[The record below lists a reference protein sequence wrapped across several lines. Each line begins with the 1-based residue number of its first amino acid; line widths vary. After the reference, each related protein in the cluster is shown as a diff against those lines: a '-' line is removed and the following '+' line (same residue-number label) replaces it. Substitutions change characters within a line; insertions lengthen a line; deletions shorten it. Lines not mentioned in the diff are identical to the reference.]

1 MAKRK
6 KIKLGLFDILFL
18 AIAGAGFV
26 FALIG
31 ILINWF
37 SNDIS
42 GSVKLFSDSGIRDFI
57 DEKLTEADVSP
68 IGVIR
73 AFAIIAVVLSGLCAV
88 GVALKAFD
96 VVRIKGLLPFLF
108 AGATIAVGILVAVF
122 SYVYAGDVSVGSESI
137 KVSTTVPSV
146 GMYFCAIGTIAGG
159 AAMLLK
165 RG

>member
-31 ILINWF
+31 IFINWF
-37 SNDIS
+37 STDLVGLAE
-42 GSVKLFSDSGIRDFI
+42 GSTPLFDEGLGHIEGDGIF
-57 DEKLTEADVSP
+57 P

-73 AFAIIAVVLSGLCAV
+73 AFAIIAVILSALCAV
-88 GVALKAFD
+88 GVVLKVFE

-122 SYVYAGDVSVGSESI
+122 SYVFAGDVSVGSESI

>member
-1 MAKRK
+1 MGKKK

-37 SNDIS
+37 TMDEGFANVS
-42 GSVKLFSDSGIRDFI
+42 GKLF
-57 DEKLTEADVSP
+57 DEGWELAEYADAFP
-68 IGVIR
+68 IGVVR
-73 AFAIIAVVLSGLCAV
+73 AFAVIAVILSGLCAA
-88 GVALKAFD
+88 GVALKVFD
-96 VVRIKGLLPFLF
+96 VVSIRGLLPFLF
-108 AGATIAVGILVAVF
+108 AGGTIAVGILVAVF
-122 SYVYAGDVSVGSESI
+122 SYVYAGDISGITS
-137 KVSTTVPSV
+137 TVPSV

>member
-1 MAKRK
+1 M
-6 KIKLGLFDILFL
+6 
-18 AIAGAGFV
+18 
-26 FALIG
+26 
-31 ILINWF
+31 
-37 SNDIS
+37 
-42 GSVKLFSDSGIRDFI
+42 
-57 DEKLTEADVSP
+57 
-68 IGVIR
+68 IR
-73 AFAIIAVVLSGLCAV
+73 AFAIIAVILSALCAV
-88 GVALKAFD
+88 GVVLKVFE

-122 SYVYAGDVSVGSESI
+122 SYVFAGDVSVGSESI